1 MRFDCDVRGM
11 ISFKEGL
18 SSVANMYY
26 EELRIAYGLII
37 ILFVLSFL
45 IQDRYNVITNIL
57 LLNEWLNQQIVI
69 DLKILR
75 FFIFDIWAEQQL
87 RNTLIFCVIEQK
99 PFISIFSKI

>member
-69 DLKILR
+69 DLEILR

>member
-57 LLNEWLNQQIVI
+57 LLNEWLNQQIVT
-69 DLKILR
+69 DLEILR
-75 FFIFDIWAEQQL
+75 LFIFDIWAEQQ
-87 RNTLIFCVIEQK
+87 TA
-99 PFISIFSKI
+99 

>member
-26 EELRIAYGLII
+26 EELRIAYDLII
-37 ILFVLSFL
+37 IFFVLSFL

-69 DLKILR
+69 DLEILR
-75 FFIFDIWAEQQL
+75 FFIFDIWAEQQ
-87 RNTLIFCVIEQK
+87 TA
-99 PFISIFSKI
+99 

>member
-69 DLKILR
+69 DLEI
-75 FFIFDIWAEQQL
+75 
-87 RNTLIFCVIEQK
+87 
-99 PFISIFSKI
+99 